1 MASLDELVD
10 PAAVEGGDGVSRLRR
25 PADVYTALFQE
36 IVSGKLRAGE
46 RLLIDDLAERF
57 GVSKIP
63 VREALKAL
71 EGRGW
76 VESAPRRGTY
86 VKRLS
91 QEELHELFELRLII
105 EPEITAMAAHRRR
118 TSHLQELSALIEE
131 GEQAVRASDFVTS
144 SRVNSQFHSVI
155 AQAAGND
162 LAFSVIEDLEL
173 RLCRYF
179 FVAEWEER
187 KESMMQHRALF
198 EAIRDQNVEMA
209 RQITIA
215 HLRHTEAMAS
225 RSLLARRMAELGEE
239 SGAR

>member
-1 MASLDELVD
+1 MTALDEHADSDSLENE
-10 PAAVEGGDGVSRLRR
+10 EGSIKPRR
-25 PADVYTALFQE
+25 PAGVYDALFQE

-71 EGRGW
+71 AGKGW

-86 VKRLS
+86 VRRLS
-91 QEELHELFELRLII
+91 QEELHELFELRLIL
-105 EPEITAMAAHRRR
+105 EPEMTAMAAHRRR
-118 TSHLQELSALIEE
+118 TTHLQQLAALIEE
-131 GEQAVRASDFVTS
+131 GEAAVRESDFVTS

-155 AQAAGND
+155 AQAADNS
-162 LAFSVIEDLEL
+162 LAYAVIQDLEL

-198 EAIRDQNVEMA
+198 EAVRDQDVEAA
-209 RQITIA
+209 RQATIA

-225 RSLLARRMAELGEE
+225 RSLLGRQMTRLNEDRR
-239 SGAR
+239 

>member
-1 MASLDELVD
+1 MTALDEHVD
-10 PAAVEGGDGVSRLRR
+10 PDSVENEEGSIKLRR
-25 PADVYTALFQE
+25 PAGVYDALFQE

-71 EGRGW
+71 AGKGW

-86 VKRLS
+86 VRRLS
-91 QEELHELFELRLII
+91 QEELHELFELRLML
-105 EPEITAMAAHRRR
+105 EPEMTAMAAHRRR
-118 TSHLQELSALIEE
+118 TTHLQQLAALIEE
-131 GEQAVRASDFVTS
+131 GEAAVRESDFVTS

-155 AQAAGND
+155 AQAADNS
-162 LAFSVIEDLEL
+162 LAYAVIQDLEL

-187 KESMMQHRALF
+187 KESMLQHRALF
-198 EAIRDQNVEMA
+198 ETIRDQDIEAA
-209 RQITIA
+209 RRMTIA

-225 RSLLARRMAELGEE
+225 RSLLGRQMTKLNEDRH
-239 SGAR
+239 

>member
-1 MASLDELVD
+1 MTALDEHVD
-10 PAAVEGGDGVSRLRR
+10 PGTPENGEGSGRLRR
-25 PADVYTALFQE
+25 PAGVYEALFQE

-46 RLLIDDLAERF
+46 RLLIDDLAARF

-71 EGRGW
+71 EGKGW

-86 VKRLS
+86 VRRLS
-91 QEELHELFELRLII
+91 REELHELFELRLIV

-118 TSHLQELSALIEE
+118 ASHLQELAAFIEE
-131 GEQAVRASDFVTS
+131 GEAAVQVSDFVTS
-144 SRVNSQFHSVI
+144 SRINSQFHAVI
-155 AQAAGND
+155 AQAAGNS
-162 LAFSVIEDLEL
+162 LAYAVIQDLEL

-187 KESMMQHRALF
+187 RKSILQHRSLY
-198 EAIRDQNVEMA
+198 EAIRDQDVEAA
-209 RQITIA
+209 RKVTIA

-225 RSLLARRMAELGEE
+225 RSLLVRRMAGLEE
-239 SGAR
+239 DK

>member
-1 MASLDELVD
+1 MTALDERADSD
-10 PAAVEGGDGVSRLRR
+10 PVENEEGSTKLRR
-25 PADVYTALFQE
+25 PAGVYDALFQE

-71 EGRGW
+71 AGKGW
-76 VESAPRRGTY
+76 VESTPRRGTY
-86 VKRLS
+86 VRRLS
-91 QEELHELFELRLII
+91 QEELHELFELRLIL
-105 EPEITAMAAHRRR
+105 EPEVTAMAAHRRR
-118 TSHLQELSALIEE
+118 TTHLQQLAALIEE
-131 GEQAVRASDFVTS
+131 GEAAVRDSDFVTS

-155 AQAAGND
+155 AQAADNS
-162 LAFSVIEDLEL
+162 LAYTVIQDLEL

-187 KESMMQHRALF
+187 KESMLQHRALF
-198 EAIRDQNVEMA
+198 EAIRDQDVETA
-209 RQITIA
+209 RRVTIA

-225 RSLLARRMAELGEE
+225 RSLLSRKMTRLNEGE
-239 SGAR
+239 R